1 MSKRKPMRFR
11 EARSKSK
18 VGSKAARSGQ
28 RQRSKQAQVLALLR
42 GPSGATIASVM
53 SSTSWQQHTVRAFL
67 AAVVRKKLGLK
78 LESEKVDGE
87 RGLPPLPRVCRVRSL
102 AVALDRPF
110 RDRGRDRA
118 HPVTCA

>member
-11 EARSKSK
+11 KARSESK
-18 VGSKAARSGQ
+18 VRSKAARSAQ

-67 AAVVRKKLGLK
+67 AAVVRKKLALTLVSQKDAG
-78 LESEKVDGE
+78 G
-87 RGLPPLPRVCRVRSL
+87 RVYRIVRPNARRKAKTKS
-102 AVALDRPF
+102 F
-110 RDRGRDRA
+110 RRA
-118 HPVTCA
+118 A